1 MKQGNLSTAER
12 LEGGGG
18 LTREGLEGED
28 VSTTEREGVSAME
41 CPEREGVSL
50 CHSEELG
57 EVRGIEP
64 PPVSAQ
70 HWMVSVVE
78 GGLVGCHV

>member
-1 MKQGNLSTAER
+1 M
-12 LEGGGG
+12 
-18 LTREGLEGED
+18 EGLEGED
-28 VSTTEREGVSAME
+28 VSTTECPEREDVSTTECPEREGVSATE

-78 GGLVGCHV
+78 GVLVGCHM